1 MLTKLSVSSI
11 DTYLKCPKKYFY
23 RYIEKPDVKAE
34 KWSFTELGSCAH
46 RVLELFHERLA
57 KKTFQKADYSILM
70 KECFKDAVKE
80 FDVNLLQ
87 EETWMPQGS
96 MSGMHAMRIMMQ
108 DYLDLI
114 RGCDSIPNVIGVE
127 VPYNFKL
134 NENTIIRGYIDRLDF
149 VEDGVYRVV
158 DYKTSKDPKYLK
170 EFQLLVYA
178 EAIRRE
184 YGNVKKVYGSYMML
198 KHNCSTKDY
207 EFNESDMDRCKKLL
221 DERSASISLESKWL
235 KKPSILCKWC
245 DYRSICQ
252 DAWAE

>member
-1 MLTKLSVSSI
+1 M
-11 DTYLKCPKKYFY
+11 DTYVSCPKKYHY
-23 RYIEKPDVKAE
+23 RYIEKPDVTAV

-46 RVLELFHERLA
+46 RVLEIFHERLNKEGFG
-57 KKTFQKADYSILM
+57 KKDFSIVM
-70 KECFKDAVKE
+70 KECFKAAVKE
-80 FDVNLLQ
+80 FDINILQ
-87 EETWMPQGS
+87 EDTWMPQGE
-96 MSGMHAMRIMMQ
+96 MPGINAMRIMIQ

-114 RGCDSIPNVIGVE
+114 RAQESMPNVIGVE

-149 VEDGVYRVV
+149 VEEGVYRVV
-158 DYKTSKDPKYLK
+158 DYKTSKNPKYLK

-178 EAIRRE
+178 EAIRRK
-184 YGNVKKVYGSYMML
+184 YKNVKKVYGSYMML
-198 KHNCSTKDY
+198 KHGCDTKDY
-207 EFNESDMDRCKKLL
+207 VFNISDMDRCKALL
-221 DERSASISLESKWL
+221 DERSSSISLETKWT